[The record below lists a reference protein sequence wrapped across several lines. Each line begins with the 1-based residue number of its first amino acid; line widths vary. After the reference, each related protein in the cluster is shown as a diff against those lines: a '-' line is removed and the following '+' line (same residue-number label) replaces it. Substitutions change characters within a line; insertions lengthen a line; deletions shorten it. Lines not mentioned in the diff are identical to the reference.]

1 MEDGAAFIAT
11 VPYWACR
18 AESLCMGVVKRH
30 ADGDQAGAV
39 RRDAVAM
46 YCQRGRELPIAC
58 RAQDLAWWAVKRAFA
73 EVFTKIFVVTKTF
86 ATWDAIGSLL
96 RLR

>member
-1 MEDGAAFIAT
+1 
-11 VPYWACR
+11 
-18 AESLCMGVVKRH
+18 
-30 ADGDQAGAV
+30 
-39 RRDAVAM
+39 M